1 MRDAGACRGAGGA
14 GDAARGL
21 LEAVDAGSAPQ
32 TCRGPLPLRTLGGV
46 AYRGRM
52 RQSVRGSWAYSPAV
66 AIRFRT
72 GSKVREQRTFVACA
86 AFAAPMSGRDATPPR
101 RQFGSA

>member
-1 MRDAGACRGAGGA
+1 MRDAGACRGACGA

-52 RQSVRGSWAYSPAV
+52 RQSVSPRIVGIFARRRDPLSNGIEGAPTAHLRCLCGIRGADVGP
-66 AIRFRT
+66 
-72 GSKVREQRTFVACA
+72 
-86 AFAAPMSGRDATPPR
+86 GRYATPSPIR
-101 RQFGSA
+101 